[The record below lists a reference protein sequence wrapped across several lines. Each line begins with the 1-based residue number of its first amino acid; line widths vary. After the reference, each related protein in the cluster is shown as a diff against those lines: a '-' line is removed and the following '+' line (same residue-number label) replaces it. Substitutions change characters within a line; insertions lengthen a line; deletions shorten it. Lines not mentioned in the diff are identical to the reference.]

1 MIGTIVNVLTV
12 ILGSTIGVLI
22 HTNLP
27 HNIKKILFQ
36 GIGLFT
42 LYLGVSMSLK
52 SEYLMIIIFSLVLG
66 VISGE
71 LIDLESRIE
80 SLGNQLKK
88 KFSGDNQ
95 QRFTEGMIT
104 AFLLFCMGSMTIL
117 GAFEE
122 GLQGHP
128 NLLLA
133 KSLLDGVSS
142 IALSATFGI
151 GVMFSVIP
159 LLIYQGGLTLLA
171 GALKDIMTNPI
182 INEMTATGGVLMLG
196 LALDILGIKKIKTL
210 NMLPAIV
217 FAVILALIFI

>member
-128 NLLLA
+128 NLLLS

-182 INEMTATGGVLMLG
+182 INEMTAIGGVLMLG

>member
-42 LYLGVSMSLK
+42 LYLGVSMYLK